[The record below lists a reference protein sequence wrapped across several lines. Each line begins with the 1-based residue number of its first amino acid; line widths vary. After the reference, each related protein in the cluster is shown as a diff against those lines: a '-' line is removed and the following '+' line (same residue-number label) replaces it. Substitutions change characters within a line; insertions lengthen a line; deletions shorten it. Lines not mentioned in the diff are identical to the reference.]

1 MSVHLLAWR
10 VYSLSAQAE
19 RHHLRFAG
27 SRVQR
32 IRLFVL
38 LCRGHF
44 LRYSRGCCRVHCE
57 TGAIATRICHS
68 SSFQWFVFIPCIVF
82 PVCSPEAGV
91 AGQLAFS
98 NSKGADALAR
108 ASVQISSNAGF
119 AVFFGLDFSGK
130 VALVQLWI
138 HTARLHNNGSSNPPL
153 RLQSTCTRCYEHTK
167 HLW

>member
-1 MSVHLLAWR
+1 MHMSTSLMSVHLLAWR
-10 VYSLSAQAE
+10 VFSLSAQAE

-44 LRYSRGCCRVHCE
+44 LRNCRGCCRVHCE

-68 SSFQWFVFIPCIVF
+68 FSFQWFVFIRC
-82 PVCSPEAGV
+82 
-91 AGQLAFS
+91 
-98 NSKGADALAR
+98 NGADALAR

-119 AVFFGLDFSGK
+119 AVFFGLDFFGK

-138 HTARLHNNGSSNPPL
+138 HTVRLHTNGSSNPPL